1 MPAPARRRPGY
12 CARSR
17 APALGAT
24 PGPPLGAA
32 RSDVLPV
39 LSALLVASVH
49 GFSPASL
56 RAPPCARRAAC
67 GRVTPVMMAKAT
79 KKKGQKAPSTA
90 KGFGLP
96 RTDLRVDIVRVARPC
111 VAPFLRVSCV
121 ACVRADAAMCS
132 VPVGTGAMH
141 ARVRLLVCL
150 SVTRARARVLLVSAY
165 MHRNALSLARAR
177 ALSLS
182 LSLSLAPSRAL
193 SAGAMPKN
201 IGKHELINDPDITL
215 FMQWLKDG
223 GAVVGACKSHNT
235 I

>member
-56 RAPPCARRAAC
+56 RALPCARRAAC

-79 KKKGQKAPSTA
+79 KKKAQKAPSTA

-121 ACVRADAAMCS
+121 ACVRANAAMCS

-141 ARVRLLVCL
+141 ATPARL
-150 SVTRARARVLLVSAY
+150 SVCFSRTRARAFSKHIHAQKYTHTQR
-165 MHRNALSLARAR
+165 RNASSTA
-177 ALSLS
+177 
-182 LSLSLAPSRAL
+182 
-193 SAGAMPKN
+193 
-201 IGKHELINDPDITL
+201 TL
-215 FMQWLKDG
+215 RSKP
-223 GAVVGACKSHNT
+223 
-235 I
+235 

>member
-79 KKKGQKAPSTA
+79 KKKAQKAPSTA

-96 RTDLRVDIVRVARPC
+96 RADLRADIVRVAR
-111 VAPFLRVSCV
+111 RVRQYSCTCR
-121 ACVRADAAMCS
+121 ACVRADAAMCARLAPPLW
-132 VPVGTGAMH
+132 VPIH
-141 ARVRLLVCL
+141 ARMRLHGSLFIP
-150 SVTRARARVLLVSAY
+150 RAC
-165 MHRNALSLARAR
+165 
-177 ALSLS
+177 
-182 LSLSLAPSRAL
+182 
-193 SAGAMPKN
+193 
-201 IGKHELINDPDITL
+201 
-215 FMQWLKDG
+215 F
-223 GAVVGACKSHNT
+223 
-235 I
+235 